1 VTASVTALFWRRLDT
16 AGSEQAICT
25 ERNGLRVR
33 GTQLAATPVPY
44 ACRYE
49 ILTDDSWA
57 TTRCEVTVE
66 GAGFLRS
73 VRLERAAGRW
83 RVTAN
88 EQGNLDAVL
97 RAAGHPPVDQ
107 PGGEDPGTLSM
118 ALDVDLGG
126 SPLTNTL
133 PIRRLGLLDA
143 AHAPTPGAAQPEGIR
158 HNIEVAWVL
167 VPSLE
172 VIASAQTYHAAG
184 DGVVRFTSGSFSADL
199 KIDERGYVRH
209 YPGLADRA

>member
-1 VTASVTALFWRRLDT
+1 M
-16 AGSEQAICT
+16 ICV
-25 ERNGLRVR
+25 ERSGLRAR
-33 GTQLAATPVPY
+33 GTALAATPVPY
-44 ACRYE
+44 ACRYDL
-49 ILTDDSWA
+49 LTDESWA

-83 RVTAN
+83 RVTAT
-88 EQGNLDAVL
+88 EQGNLDAAML
-97 RAAGHPPVDQ
+97 AAGHPRTDQ
-107 PGGEDPGTLSM
+107 PGCEDPGTLHD

-133 PIRRLGLLDA
+133 PIRRLGLLEA
-143 AHAPTPGAAQPEGIR
+143 IHAPAADAVGVR
-158 HNIEVAWVL
+158 HTIDVAWVL

-172 VIASAQTYHAAG
+172 VVVSSQTYRPAG
-184 DGVVRFTSGSFSADL
+184 DGVVRFSSGSFAADVTV
-199 KIDERGYVRH
+199 DERGYVRH

>member
-1 VTASVTALFWRRLDT
+1 MAVPATALFWRRIDT
-16 AGSEQAICT
+16 AGSEHVICV
-25 ERNGLRVR
+25 ERSGLRAR
-33 GTQLAATPVPY
+33 GTALAATPVPY
-44 ACRYE
+44 TCRYDL
-49 ILTDDSWA
+49 LTDESWA

-88 EQGNLDAVL
+88 EQGNLDAAL
-97 RAAGHPPVDQ
+97 LAAGHSRTDQ
-107 PGGEDPGTLSM
+107 PGCEDPGTLRD

-133 PIRRLGLLDA
+133 PIRRLGLLEA
-143 AHAPTPGAAQPEGIR
+143 IHAPADSAGVR
-158 HNIEVAWVL
+158 HTVDVAWVL

-172 VIASAQTYHAAG
+172 VVVSSQTYRAAG
-184 DGVVRFTSGSFSADL
+184 DGVVRFTSGSFAAEL
-199 KIDERGYVRH
+199 TVDERGYVRH